1 MGRRTIYPVH
11 CWSWY
16 ASLSS
21 PSPRFPDYPR
31 RLSTRQTI
39 QPGLQILPISSTIG
53 ICGMRFPLPSHIFT
67 WLSTPSLRSYT
78 TRIQAHALNTPFLEE
93 SLSSGGHWPFCD
105 VRVRLF
111 IFFSLAGCKS
121 YRLYLHT
128 AHLLEKSASMS
139 LKDLGSSVFFS
150 LALSIFIFAFVTW
163 KKNQNLDGI
172 CYIESA
178 TTLIVWVDLK
188 ARVAFCQS
196 YTGHTFY
203 RSPSNELQEH
213 VMFVEWYISRP
224 ARNSLN
230 SRDCHQF
237 NFVFIP
243 SWKISFSHH
252 NNFLYGI
259 KAWGFHQGLWPFLNP
274 LLILRY

>member
-1 MGRRTIYPVH
+1 VTADAFPLTRALSLPIIYTPRVVLWYLALVLPWSGSSSLHPFPDFLLLVPLLLGVIFPPLSNMLIPGHCTMGRRTIYPVH

-39 QPGLQILPISSTIG
+39 HPGLQILPISFTIG

-78 TRIQAHALNTPFLEE
+78 TRNPSSRSQHTILGGE
-93 SLSSGGHWPFCD
+93 SVIWGTLWPFCD

-111 IFFSLAGCKS
+111 IFFSLVGCKS
-121 YRLYLHT
+121 YRLHLHT

-150 LALSIFIFAFVTW
+150 LALSIFIFAFVAW
-163 KKNQNLDGI
+163 KKIKILM
-172 CYIESA
+172 
-178 TTLIVWVDLK
+178 
-188 ARVAFCQS
+188 AFAISSLRPHWS
-196 YTGHTFY
+196 Y
-203 RSPSNELQEH
+203 ELT
-213 VMFVEWYISRP
+213 
-224 ARNSLN
+224 
-230 SRDCHQF
+230 
-237 NFVFIP
+237 
-243 SWKISFSHH
+243 
-252 NNFLYGI
+252 
-259 KAWGFHQGLWPFLNP
+259 
-274 LLILRY
+274 